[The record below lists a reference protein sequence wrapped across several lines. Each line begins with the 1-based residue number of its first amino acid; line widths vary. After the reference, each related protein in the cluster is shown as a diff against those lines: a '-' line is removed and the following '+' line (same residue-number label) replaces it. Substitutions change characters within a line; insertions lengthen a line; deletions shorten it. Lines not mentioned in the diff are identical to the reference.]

1 MLPIMT
7 VECDKS
13 GATYDDA
20 HMKLR
25 FFTALVLTF
34 TLLTPASGSH
44 EFIVGGDRPVTVHLP
59 YTLTNPAPLLI
70 LLHSA
75 STSGAHQENY
85 MKLAPI
91 AKKSGLI
98 YIAPD
103 GTTNLEGKR
112 FWNAS
117 KSCCNRYSQEVDD
130 LAYLNSL
137 IDEISA
143 ITPVDPKR
151 IYFIGHSNGAFM
163 SYTFACKTQRVAAI
177 VAIAGAMDQSPECTP
192 ATPFSLLNIHGT
204 ADKTIKVAGGVM
216 NNNSYTS
223 ASTTVKTVASVNK
236 CSNSTSAKKDFEPT
250 IKGAETTI
258 FNYACDT
265 HTHLQFWKI
274 KDGSHSPKLP
284 SDFAQQVISFLL
296 QQSK

>member
-1 MLPIMT
+1 MLPIMAF
-7 VECDKS
+7 ECDKEP
-13 GATYDDA
+13 ATYKDGS
-20 HMKLR
+20 MKLR
-25 FFTALVLTF
+25 ITAVIALVLAF
-34 TLLTPASGSH
+34 VTPSTAANNY
-44 EFIVGGDRPVTVHLP
+44 IVGGDRPVTVNLP
-59 YTLTNPAPLLI
+59 DVLANPAPLLI

-91 AKKSGLI
+91 AKKNGLI

-103 GTTNLEGKR
+103 GTTNPEGKQ

-117 KSCCNRYSQEVDD
+117 KSCCNKYSQEVDD
-130 LAYLNSL
+130 VAYLNSL
-137 IDEISA
+137 IDEINKK
-143 ITPVDPKR
+143 TPVDPKR

-163 SYTFACKTQRVAAI
+163 SFTFACKTNKVAAI

-192 ATPFSLLNIHGT
+192 TTPVSLLNIHGT
-204 ADKTIKVAGGVM
+204 ADKTIKVVGGVM

-236 CSNSTSAKKDFEPT
+236 CSNPTSTKTDFEPT

-258 FNYACDT
+258 FNYSCDT
-265 HTHLQFWKI
+265 HTDLQFWKI

-284 SDFAQQVISFLL
+284 SDFAQQVITFLMT
-296 QQSK
+296 QSK

>member
-1 MLPIMT
+1 MT

-20 HMKLR
+20 LMKLR
-25 FFTALVLTF
+25 FFTALALTF
-34 TLLTPASGSH
+34 TFLTPATGSH

-130 LAYLNSL
+130 VAYIDSL
-137 IDEISA
+137 INEIDKK
-143 ITPVDPKR
+143 TPVDRKR
-151 IYFIGHSNGAFM
+151 IYLIGHSNGAFM

-177 VAIAGAMDQSPECTP
+177 VAIAGAMDQSPECSQ
-192 ATPFSLLNIHGT
+192 ATPVSLLNIHGT
-204 ADKTIKVAGGVM
+204 ADKVIKLNGGVM
-216 NNNSYTS
+216 NNHPYTS
-223 ASTTVKTVASVNK
+223 AATTIKTIAAVNQ
-236 CSNSTSAKKDFEPT
+236 CSNPTTAKKDFEPT
-250 IKGAETTI
+250 IKGTETTI
-258 FNYACDT
+258 INYACNT

-274 KDGSHSPKLP
+274 ANGSHSPKLP
-284 SDFAQQVISFLL
+284 TDFAEQVISFLL
-296 QQSK
+296 KQSK

>member
-1 MLPIMT
+1 MT

-44 EFIVGGDRPVTVHLP
+44 DFIVGGDRPVTVHLP

-130 LAYLNSL
+130 VAYINSL

-143 ITPVDPKR
+143 KTPVDPQR
-151 IYFIGHSNGAFM
+151 IYLIGHSNGAFM

-177 VAIAGAMDQSPECTP
+177 VAIAGAMDQNPECAPTTP
-192 ATPFSLLNIHGT
+192 VSLLNIHGT
-204 ADKTIKVAGGVM
+204 ADAVIKVNGGVM

-223 ASTTVKTVASVNK
+223 ATTTVNKFVAVNR
-236 CSNSTSAKKDFEPT
+236 CAQATALKKDFDPV
-250 IKGAETTI
+250 IKGTETTI
-258 FNYACDT
+258 YDYVCGTQAE
-265 HTHLQFWKI
+265 LQFWKI
-274 KDGSHSPKLP
+274 KDGAHKPNLP

-296 QQSK
+296 KQSK

>member
-1 MLPIMT
+1 MAF
-7 VECDKS
+7 ECDKY

-20 HMKLR
+20 LMKLR
-25 FFTALVLTF
+25 FFTALALTF
-34 TLLTPASGSH
+34 TFLIPATGSH

-59 YTLTNPAPLLI
+59 DALTNPAPLLI

-130 LAYLNSL
+130 VAYINSL

-143 ITPVDPKR
+143 KTPVDPQR
-151 IYFIGHSNGAFM
+151 IYLIGHSNGAFM

-177 VAIAGAMDQSPECTP
+177 VAIAGAMDQSPECLPTTP
-192 ATPFSLLNIHGT
+192 VSLLNIHGT
-204 ADKTIKVAGGVM
+204 ADKVIKVNGGVM

-223 ASTTVKTVASVNK
+223 AATTMKTIASLNK
-236 CSNSTSAKKDFEPT
+236 CSKQTQAKKDFEPT
-250 IKGAETTI
+250 ITGAETTI
-258 FNYACDT
+258 INYACDT

-284 SDFAQQVISFLL
+284 SDFAQLVISFLL
-296 QQSK
+296 KQSK